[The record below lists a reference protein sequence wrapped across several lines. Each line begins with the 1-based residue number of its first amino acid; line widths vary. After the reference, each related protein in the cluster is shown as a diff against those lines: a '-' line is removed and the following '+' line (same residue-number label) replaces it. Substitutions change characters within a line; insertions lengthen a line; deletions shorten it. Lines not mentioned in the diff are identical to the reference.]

1 MVNKIEFGKK
11 IIIQIIVVIAIAW
24 IISLVVSEIFH
35 IKLKDFKLP
44 NVFQPQIIVKI
55 YKDNK
60 ELNSYKVDNNGEKI
74 EGFRSGGKKKFK
86 QKIKNPFSQNNK
98 KIEKFKD
105 NDDLIEGFNSQVYN
119 CDVGKHFSSLY
130 KDGIKKL
137 DNSNIKVDFEPYNNE
152 DSGYTQTFIKTENKK
167 DIKK

>member
-1 MVNKIEFGKK
+1 MVNKIEFVKK
-11 IIIQIIVVIAIAW
+11 LIIQIIIIIAIAW

-35 IKLKDFKLP
+35 IKLKNFKLP
-44 NVFQPQIIVKI
+44 NVFQPNIVVKI

-60 ELNSYKVDNNGEKI
+60 EQNSYKISEGEDI

-86 QKIKNPFSQNNK
+86 QKIKNPWSDK
-98 KIEKFKD
+98 KTKKVETFKES
-105 NDDLIEGFNSQVYN
+105 DDLIEGFNSQVYN
-119 CDVGKHFSSLY
+119 CDVGKHFSNLY

-137 DNSNIKVDFEPYNNE
+137 DNNTKVEFQPYNNE
-152 DSGYTQTFIKTENKK
+152 DSGYTQTFIKNEK